1 MFLFQNCSF
10 VNLYMFIVISCVFS
24 MYFVCSC
31 YGLASGVAALEHVSG
46 VSACLG
52 CVEKTKVHLDACLL
66 FFVVLV
72 QTFLGIPYP
81 GISRVSIGYL

>member
-1 MFLFQNCSF
+1 MYVYCYFLCFF
-10 VNLYMFIVISCVFS
+10 CVFCLQL
-24 MYFVCSC
+24 F
-31 YGLASGVAALEHVSG
+31 GLASGVAALEHVSG

-81 GISRVSIGYL
+81 GISRVSMGYL